1 MAAVGV
7 VSPLSMFVMGF
18 RHLRNNEL
26 EQARQAFAQAVVAD
40 PTMCDAWLGRLA
52 TGEQT
57 IEVTGGAYEARRNLG
72 AATGSSRVTVDD
84 LKVLMTL
91 HLGAFQLQVPLRTS
105 AHLAVAYAAT
115 LAETSPP
122 QLAAAAKVI
131 EQHRKKSQPQS
142 DDSLDEDLF
151 TYVKLCLMGLARRWP
166 DILSFTQTQRWQS
179 QGMRGN
185 DHQASYR
192 QQLLQY
198 LDIGLLVWKTRALI
212 GTGNPGEAEQL
223 ATKALEHEG
232 LPGEVYQ
239 QLRMAKGYALRAQ
252 GRRDDSMRTFKD
264 LQAVWASSEV
274 ATAISSP
281 DKVIEVV
288 TAESLST
295 RTDPWD
301 PDSGQSTVQ
310 LETAERDR
318 SRDDVRAAAM
328 ALLDKQIGMEAV
340 KAQIKRLEA
349 SVLVARRRAEL
360 GIPTEDIALS
370 FIFSGPAGTGKT
382 TMARVLSQLLFGLG
396 IIARP
401 DVIEVSRPHLVG
413 EYLGKS
419 AVMTTGVID
428 KALGA
433 LLFIDEA
440 YSLVGKGYS
449 SGDAYGEEVINTLLA
464 RMENE
469 RRTDDPARK
478 LVVVI
483 AGYDADIDRL
493 LAVNEGLAS
502 RFTTRIPFQ
511 SYSPEDLV
519 AIAVQM
525 ARDKSSTFSEAA
537 CALLLERTREL
548 VNYTVPDL
556 DDGEV
561 PRSIAAIDKV
571 GNARFIRTVPELA
584 TGLRDYRLGK
594 LDLAAVSREQL
605 MTFEPQ
611 DIAAA
616 FAEAC
621 DAQKIALPGDGEVLA
636 ANS

>member
-1 MAAVGV
+1 
-7 VSPLSMFVMGF
+7 
-18 RHLRNNEL
+18 
-26 EQARQAFAQAVVAD
+26 
-40 PTMCDAWLGRLA
+40 
-52 TGEQT
+52 
-57 IEVTGGAYEARRNLG
+57 
-72 AATGSSRVTVDD
+72 
-84 LKVLMTL
+84 
-91 HLGAFQLQVPLRTS
+91 
-105 AHLAVAYAAT
+105 
-115 LAETSPP
+115 
-122 QLAAAAKVI
+122 
-131 EQHRKKSQPQS
+131 
-142 DDSLDEDLF
+142 
-151 TYVKLCLMGLARRWP
+151 
-166 DILSFTQTQRWQS
+166 
-179 QGMRGN
+179 
-185 DHQASYR
+185 
-192 QQLLQY
+192 
-198 LDIGLLVWKTRALI
+198 
-212 GTGNPGEAEQL
+212 
-223 ATKALEHEG
+223 
-232 LPGEVYQ
+232 
-239 QLRMAKGYALRAQ
+239 
-252 GRRDDSMRTFKD
+252 
-264 LQAVWASSEV
+264 
-274 ATAISSP
+274 
-281 DKVIEVV
+281 
-288 TAESLST
+288 
-295 RTDPWD
+295 
-301 PDSGQSTVQ
+301 
-310 LETAERDR
+310 
-318 SRDDVRAAAM
+318 M

-419 AVMTTGVID
+419 AVMTNGVID

-571 GNARFIRTVPELA
+571 GNARFIRTVTELA